1 MYKLGPIHQGTME
14 RGAKTTS
21 DSYILWPAR
30 VGAFSLVMGRHVN
43 HADTSNLP
51 FSYLIEQ
58 RNTTYL
64 VPEVSGQSVTPRNGR
79 NVTNGKIR
87 TGLIISIITF

>member
-1 MYKLGPIHQGTME
+1 MYKLGPIHQGTLE

-51 FSYLIEQ
+51 FSYLNLL
-58 RNTTYL
+58 RMM
-64 VPEVSGQSVTPRNGR
+64 NG
-79 NVTNGKIR
+79 
-87 TGLIISIITF
+87 ISFLGML